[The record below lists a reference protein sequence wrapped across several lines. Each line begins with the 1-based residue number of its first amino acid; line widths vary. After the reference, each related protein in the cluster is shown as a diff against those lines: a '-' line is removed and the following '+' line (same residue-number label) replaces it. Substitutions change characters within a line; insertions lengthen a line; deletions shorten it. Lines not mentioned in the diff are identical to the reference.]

1 MFRKG
6 KRPKIEGDFIDIEA
20 GMVGDLKFST
30 PVNLKINGKFE
41 GRLETKG
48 VLIIGEK
55 ADINAKIIKGENIQV
70 AGKVK
75 GDIISSRRL
84 DIFAPAKV
92 IGNIKAP
99 ILVINE
105 GVVLKGHCEVPIENQ
120 ISKHKE
126 THKSKRKKKK

>member
-1 MFRKG
+1 MFKRKN
-6 KRPKIEGDFIDIEA
+6 RLNREGDFIDIEA
-20 GMVGDLKFST
+20 GMTGDLRFTT

-55 ADINAKIIKGENIQV
+55 ADVNAKTIKGEDIQV

-75 GDIISSRRL
+75 GDIISSKRL
-84 DIFAPAKV
+84 DIVVPAK
-92 IGNIKAP
+92 ITGNIKAP

-105 GVVLKGHCEVPIENQ
+105 GVMLKGHCQVPIEDEK
-120 ISKHKE
+120 SE
-126 THKSKRKKKK
+126 TKKPSKKKKK